1 MGRSSGYAGR
11 DHLHFQHRRTRGIG
25 SSACHHG
32 GIGHELPR
40 PQSGHYAG
48 RCPLR
53 GGRHLV
59 GPTLPRSVSSSPG
72 DEPCARTF
80 RERLG
85 PYGSC
90 IGLCWSSPPVAFSR
104 ISDLYHAPG
113 ATPVDQAT
121 LVLLWQATQGI
132 FNETDTMGFVF
143 MNLGIIVLG
152 LAMLKAPSFGKIFG
166 GVSVVLG
173 VSGLLGISLFA
184 VDSVSFA
191 PFAIL
196 AFMFFPLLF
205 GWKVYRLSKAA

>member
-1 MGRSSGYAGR
+1 MG
-11 DHLHFQHRRTRGIG
+11 
-25 SSACHHG
+25 
-32 GIGHELPR
+32 
-40 PQSGHYAG
+40 
-48 RCPLR
+48 
-53 GGRHLV
+53 LV
-59 GPTLPRSVSSSPG
+59 SDSVG
-72 DEPCARTF
+72 A
-80 RERLG
+80 L
-85 PYGSC
+85 
-90 IGLCWSSPPVAFSR
+90 PPVAFSR

-173 VSGLLGISLFA
+173 VAGVLGISLFA

-196 AFMFFPLLF
+196 AFMVFPILF